1 MTPNHQLDNNLLQI
15 FTEPVKKCMS
25 YTPAFGQAS
34 SIGLDYREFFDLYS
48 ADPLYCWL
56 GLNSP
61 PVYAAHKA
69 AGGLTSVYRQIGIGC
84 ERLFK
89 YILQHSLGL
98 SDSEVIW
105 SYVYSKPDGKS
116 GTHTL
121 DARIDRSNLSSCAA
135 ERLDVWMEKALSA
148 VAPRD
153 LNKGSFNG
161 AVFEV
166 RQGYKSADSKRQN
179 ADLRYGVKAYQAGYI
194 PVLAVISSQVSDPV
208 IQRYRSDGMLVL
220 TGRLS
225 DDSSI
230 STFAFLNEVA
240 CYDLPS
246 FFERN
251 KDVIQQC
258 VGTVLEKL
266 LSVH

>member
-1 MTPNHQLDNNLLQI
+1 MSSIQLDPILLRI
-15 FTEPVKKCMS
+15 LTEPVLRCLN

-34 SIGLDYREFFDLYS
+34 SVGLDYSEFYSLYS
-48 ADPLYCWL
+48 EDPLYCWL

-69 AGGLTSVYRQIGIGC
+69 AGGLTSVYRQIGIGS

-89 YILQHSLGL
+89 YILQATLDLG
-98 SDSEVIW
+98 DDQVTW
-105 SYVYSKPDGKS
+105 AYDYQKPDGKI

-121 DARIDRSNLSSCAA
+121 DARVDRRDLSKDAA
-135 ERLDVWMEKALSA
+135 DRLDKWMEAALA
-148 VAPRD
+148 NVAPRE

-208 IQRYRSDGMLVL
+208 IQRYRADGMLVL
-220 TGRLS
+220 TGILN
-225 DDSSI
+225 DDPAL
-230 STFAFLNEVA
+230 STFAFLREVA
-240 CYDLPS
+240 GYDLPA

-251 KDVIQQC
+251 KDDIQQC
-258 VGTVLEKL
+258 IHTVLEKL
-266 LSVH
+266 LSAE